1 MTGQEIQ
8 PTGKSNPLATVGM
21 ILGIISVL
29 MILTSC
35 CVLPLF
41 NSIVGLIFGIAALI
55 LGLMAKKQIKEQ
67 GVPQSQ
73 AKMANAAFILGIV
86 GIIIGLIGLA
96 VAIITKLMLAGPAID
111 QIFQDI
117 VDQLQ

>member
-55 LGLMAKKQIKEQ
+55 LGLMAKKTDQRA
-67 GVPQSQ
+67 GR
-73 AKMANAAFILGIV
+73 AAISG
-86 GIIIGLIGLA
+86 
-96 VAIITKLMLAGPAID
+96 
-111 QIFQDI
+111 
-117 VDQLQ
+117 

>member
-1 MTGQEIQ
+1 MIEQDIQ
-8 PTGKSNPLATVGM
+8 PTGKTNTLAIIGL

-67 GVPQSQ
+67 GSSQSQ

-86 GIIIGLIGLA
+86 GIVIGLIGL
-96 VAIITKLMLAGPAID
+96 VLAIITKLVLSGPAIE

-117 VDQLQ
+117 VEQLQ